1 MVLKED
7 GGKRYISYC
16 TFSLATT
23 PFSKKDIYT
32 ITGEK
37 HGHIQTQMSS
47 WFFLFGFT
55 GCSPVLWLK

>member
-1 MVLKED
+1 MALKED

-23 PFSKKDIYT
+23 PFSKKIIIYT

-47 WFFLFGFT
+47 
-55 GCSPVLWLK
+55 